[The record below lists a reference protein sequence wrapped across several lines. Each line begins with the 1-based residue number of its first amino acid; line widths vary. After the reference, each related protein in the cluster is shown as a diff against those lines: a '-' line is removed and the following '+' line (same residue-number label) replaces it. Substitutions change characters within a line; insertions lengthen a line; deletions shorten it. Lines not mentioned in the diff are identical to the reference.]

1 MGFYPLPSPVGSS
14 WLRLL
19 PSSRRRFPPLV
30 GFAAVVIGRSP
41 PSLYSSS
48 SAVFVSPPHLKGQ
61 AARGRLTP
69 QPSSGHRTSG
79 SGACPLLLLFRGRRP
94 SLPRLT
100 STCLGENQ
108 RCSFQFRFFFRL
120 FSFSSIRSFS
130 AARRSSACLGFS
142 AGRAAALAGT
152 CPLAASLG
160 QCRCLFLAFPSLV
173 TQR

>member
-19 PSSRRRFPPLV
+19 SSSRRRFPPLV
-30 GFAAVVIGRSP
+30 GFAAVVNGRSP
-41 PSLYSSS
+41 SSLYSSS

-79 SGACPLLLLFRGRRP
+79 SGACPLLFLFRGRRP
-94 SLPRLT
+94 SLPRMT

-130 AARRSSACLGFS
+130 AARRSSACLVFS